1 MSFSTGGKTFVS
13 GSPCLGGMGSKII
26 IIDVLQKLFVKT
38 EMKHKE
44 DNDSPY

>member
-1 MSFSTGGKTFVS
+1 VSFSTGGKTFVS
-13 GSPCLGGMGSKII
+13 GSPCLGGMKII